1 MVEKQ
6 RRLRAAAAAAGF
18 TLIELMVV
26 IGIIVLL
33 VSILV
38 PVVSKVRTASYEAST
53 SQQLIAL
60 QNGIENYHQANG
72 AYPGPLP
79 DDEVMPNGPPVAKGA
94 VSQNTIGKITSSENL
109 VFGLLGGIQ
118 ATVNPANLSV
128 QLTYS
133 ANLVGKGP
141 QSLSPLKSQ
150 TYGTYVDP
158 TSSGL
163 DTTRDGLG
171 NWFPWSNGAHQYT
184 SAASPPYT
192 DNAAPEFVDRF
203 PDGMPILYVRARAG
217 ATLVVTDGAS
227 KTYPNGPP
235 SASPAYNM
243 AQLTPYTFATLPFP
257 TTAPPWPT
265 PPAPYQLYA
274 PQYFGTPAPDYLGP
288 RHKDAYLLISAGRDR
303 KYGTSDDLLNGGR
316 VQQ

>member
-1 MVEKQ
+1 MMQ
-6 RRLRAAAAAAGF
+6 RQHRRAAGF

-38 PVVSKVRTASYEAST
+38 PVVSKVRTASYEAAT
-53 SQQLIAL
+53 SSQLITL

-79 DDEVMPNGPPVAKGA
+79 DNQLLTVPAQVPAPLALQGLGA
-94 VSQNTIGKITSSENL
+94 APTGSENL
-109 VFGLLGGIQ
+109 VLGLLGGLQ
-118 ATVNPANLSV
+118 LNTATGQIS
-128 QLTYS
+128 YS
-133 ANLVGKGP
+133 ATLVGKGP
-141 QSLSPLKSQ
+141 QSLSPLKIQ

-158 TSSGL
+158 ASSGL
-163 DTTRDGLG
+163 DTTRDSAG

-184 SAASPPYT
+184 SASIPAFADT
-192 DNAAPEFVDRF
+192 AAPEFVDRF
-203 PDGMPILYVRARAG
+203 PDGMPILYVRARVG
-217 ATLVVTDGAS
+217 ANGVVTDGAS
-227 KTYPNGPP
+227 KTYPTNTN
-235 SASPAYNM
+235 PAYNM

-257 TTAPPWPT
+257 TTNPPWPT
-265 PPAPYQLYA
+265 PPSPYQLYA

-303 KYGTSDDLLNGGR
+303 KYGTADDLLNGGR